1 MQVSVET
8 TSGLERRVTVG
19 VPAEKVDVAVEGKLQ
34 EAQKT
39 IRLDGFRPGKVPMR
53 EVKRRFGGAVRN
65 EVLADVMREAFIEAV
80 EQEKLQPAGMPG
92 FEATTNEAG
101 KDLEFVATFEVYPQV
116 ELAAFDSI
124 EVEKPQS
131 EVTDADVDTMIETL
145 RQQRA
150 EFADVDR
157 ASEIGDRVNIDFK
170 GLKDGEAFEGGTA
183 EGQNLELGSGQM
195 IPGFEDGIVG
205 MKAGEE
211 KDIDVTFPED
221 YQSEDLKG
229 QAVVFHIKVNKVEGK
244 ALPEVDAEF
253 MKGFGVDDGDE
264 TKFKAEVRKN
274 MEREL
279 KNAIT
284 SKVKEQAMDGLVNLH
299 EFDLPGAL
307 VTQEIQRMRQQMMQQ
322 FGGGQQFDPSI
333 LPDDLFKEQAE
344 RSVRLGLVVRAIL
357 DKNEIK
363 ADADKVKARVEEISE
378 QYEKPEEVVSWV
390 YSNPQQLQQ
399 IEGAILEEQAMDG
412 LVNLHEFDLPGA
424 LVTQE
429 IQRMR
434 QQMMQQFGGGQQFD
448 PSILPDDLFKEQA
461 ERSVRLGLVVRA
473 ILDKNEIKADADKV
487 KARVEEISEQYEKPE
502 EVVSWVYSNPQQ
514 LQQIEG
520 AILEEQVVDLVLE
533 SAKVEE
539 KTMPYQD
546 AVKPREQADG

>member
-399 IEGAILEEQAMDG
+399 IEGAILEEQ
-412 LVNLHEFDLPGA
+412 
-424 LVTQE
+424 
-429 IQRMR
+429 
-434 QQMMQQFGGGQQFD
+434 
-448 PSILPDDLFKEQA
+448 
-461 ERSVRLGLVVRA
+461 
-473 ILDKNEIKADADKV
+473 
-487 KARVEEISEQYEKPE
+487 
-502 EVVSWVYSNPQQ
+502 
-514 LQQIEG
+514 
-520 AILEEQVVDLVLE
+520 VVDLVLE

>member
-150 EFADVDR
+150 EFADIDR

-399 IEGAILEEQAMDG
+399 IEGAILEEQ
-412 LVNLHEFDLPGA
+412 
-424 LVTQE
+424 
-429 IQRMR
+429 
-434 QQMMQQFGGGQQFD
+434 
-448 PSILPDDLFKEQA
+448 
-461 ERSVRLGLVVRA
+461 
-473 ILDKNEIKADADKV
+473 
-487 KARVEEISEQYEKPE
+487 
-502 EVVSWVYSNPQQ
+502 
-514 LQQIEG
+514 
-520 AILEEQVVDLVLE
+520 VVDLVLE

-546 AVKPREQADG
+546 AVKPREQAEG

>member
-150 EFADVDR
+150 EFADIDR

-399 IEGAILEEQAMDG
+399 IEGAILEEQ
-412 LVNLHEFDLPGA
+412 
-424 LVTQE
+424 
-429 IQRMR
+429 
-434 QQMMQQFGGGQQFD
+434 
-448 PSILPDDLFKEQA
+448 
-461 ERSVRLGLVVRA
+461 
-473 ILDKNEIKADADKV
+473 
-487 KARVEEISEQYEKPE
+487 
-502 EVVSWVYSNPQQ
+502 
-514 LQQIEG
+514 
-520 AILEEQVVDLVLE
+520 VVDLVLE

>member
-205 MKAGEE
+205 MKAGDE

-399 IEGAILEEQAMDG
+399 IEGAILEEQ
-412 LVNLHEFDLPGA
+412 
-424 LVTQE
+424 
-429 IQRMR
+429 
-434 QQMMQQFGGGQQFD
+434 
-448 PSILPDDLFKEQA
+448 
-461 ERSVRLGLVVRA
+461 
-473 ILDKNEIKADADKV
+473 
-487 KARVEEISEQYEKPE
+487 
-502 EVVSWVYSNPQQ
+502 
-514 LQQIEG
+514 
-520 AILEEQVVDLVLE
+520 VVDLVLE

-546 AVKPREQADG
+546 AVKPREQAEG

>member
-399 IEGAILEEQAMDG
+399 IEGAILEEQ
-412 LVNLHEFDLPGA
+412 
-424 LVTQE
+424 
-429 IQRMR
+429 
-434 QQMMQQFGGGQQFD
+434 
-448 PSILPDDLFKEQA
+448 
-461 ERSVRLGLVVRA
+461 
-473 ILDKNEIKADADKV
+473 
-487 KARVEEISEQYEKPE
+487 
-502 EVVSWVYSNPQQ
+502 
-514 LQQIEG
+514 
-520 AILEEQVVDLVLE
+520 VVDLVLE

-546 AVKPREQADG
+546 AVKPREQAEG

>member
-363 ADADKVKARVEEISE
+363 ADAEI
-378 QYEKPEEVVSWV
+378 
-390 YSNPQQLQQ
+390 
-399 IEGAILEEQAMDG
+399 G
-412 LVNLHEFDLPGA
+412 
-424 LVTQE
+424 
-429 IQRMR
+429 
-434 QQMMQQFGGGQQFD
+434 
-448 PSILPDDLFKEQA
+448 
-461 ERSVRLGLVVRA
+461 RA
-473 ILDKNEIKADADKV
+473 HV
-487 KARVEEISEQYEKPE
+487 
-502 EVVSWVYSNPQQ
+502 
-514 LQQIEG
+514 
-520 AILEEQVVDLVLE
+520 
-533 SAKVEE
+533 
-539 KTMPYQD
+539 
-546 AVKPREQADG
+546 

>member
-1 MQVSVET
+1 
-8 TSGLERRVTVG
+8 
-19 VPAEKVDVAVEGKLQ
+19 
-34 EAQKT
+34 
-39 IRLDGFRPGKVPMR
+39 
-53 EVKRRFGGAVRN
+53 
-65 EVLADVMREAFIEAV
+65 
-80 EQEKLQPAGMPG
+80 
-92 FEATTNEAG
+92 
-101 KDLEFVATFEVYPQV
+101 
-116 ELAAFDSI
+116 
-124 EVEKPQS
+124 
-131 EVTDADVDTMIETL
+131 MIETL

-157 ASEIGDRVNIDFK
+157 ASETGDRVNLNFK

-205 MKAGEE
+205 MKAGDE

-229 QAVVFHIKVNKVEGK
+229 QAVVFQIKVNKVEGK

-344 RSVRLGLVVRAIL
+344 RSVRLGLVVRSII

-363 ADADKVKARVEEISE
+363 ADADKVKARVEEIAE

-399 IEGAILEEQAMDG
+399 IEGA
-412 LVNLHEFDLPGA
+412 V
-424 LVTQE
+424 
-429 IQRMR
+429 
-434 QQMMQQFGGGQQFD
+434 
-448 PSILPDDLFKEQA
+448 
-461 ERSVRLGLVVRA
+461 
-473 ILDKNEIKADADKV
+473 
-487 KARVEEISEQYEKPE
+487 
-502 EVVSWVYSNPQQ
+502 
-514 LQQIEG
+514 
-520 AILEEQVVDLVLE
+520 LEEQVVDLVLE

-539 KTMPYQD
+539 RTMAYED
-546 AVKPREQADG
+546 AVKPREQAEG